1 MEKTLPRGAGGFSE
15 RDCREDKWCDTPRRE
30 GRRERNGVRHPV
42 TGHVATFQV
51 RSKLGTVNSPDG
63 TLFRTPLGAFFQR
76 SRKEEGRLKTLAAC
90 RNSGITFLPP
100 SFLAGFKLIKPEEDR
115 ESILSSILIV
125 TLLTGGRISRL
136 LAEPQE
142 TWIHKKW
149 LRFEIEPHP
158 YVRRASLYGE
168 H

>member
-1 MEKTLPRGAGGFSE
+1 MNLKRSLRDLIFQLKMEKTLPRGAGGFSE

-100 SFLAGFKLIKPEEDR
+100 SFLAGFKLIKPGEGR
-115 ESILSSILIV
+115 ESIFYLVYLSSLSSQV
-125 TLLTGGRISRL
+125 GAYLDSWLSLRKHGFIS
-136 LAEPQE
+136 
-142 TWIHKKW
+142 
-149 LRFEIEPHP
+149 
-158 YVRRASLYGE
+158 
-168 H
+168 